1 MDPRNRPQKG
11 FRASRLAEQ
20 SALEERFQALPSA
33 ESFKRHLIALTSEPH
48 IAGTPANDR
57 VGERIAAAMAAA
69 GLAVETYPYDV
80 LLSDPEGEG
89 SVALVTPIRLPLNAQ
104 EYMLEDDP
112 YSSHPALGPGW
123 VAYSGSGDV
132 TAELVYANYGRR
144 EDFERL
150 VELGIDLSGK
160 IVIAR
165 YGGNFRGYKAK
176 YAEAAGAVG
185 LIIYSDPK
193 DCGYTQGPT
202 YPEGTNMPEH
212 GLQRGSLLTVS
223 HTGDP
228 LTPTQPALPLDDP
241 AHVERMAIEDVGLPE
256 IPVMPLPYGSASQIL
271 SRFQGDPVPDGWQGG
286 LPFSYRLQGGE
297 QLTVRLR
304 VQQERQMRR
313 ITNVVGTIEGSELS
327 DEWIILGC
335 HYDAWGFG
343 TADPNSGTAMLLCL
357 CDALGQI
364 LAEGWRPRRTIKVA
378 HWDGEEYGIIG
389 SAEWTAQFAQELSP
403 RVVAYINADM
413 AATGDRFGASAS
425 PSLKQAIIDATQD
438 VQRADDA
445 SSLFDGWMEDAGQPE
460 RPPIGNLGGGSDH
473 VGFSSHLG
481 IPATQLGLSSP
492 CPIYHSNFDNLYW
505 YERFAD
511 ASYACGPT
519 LARVDGLLTLRL
531 AQADLLPYDLPS
543 YAVDLRTHLET
554 LSERA
559 QARDL
564 EASFDGLTVLA
575 ERIEAAAA
583 RWVAARDA
591 ALEGD
596 TLTSDAA
603 TSLNQ
608 ALIALER
615 PLVHAEGL
623 QESAW
628 ARSLWAC
635 EDPFSGYAAW
645 MLPGLRYEIETR
657 SPDGLER
664 WKGVYARALTTL
676 AERIEGLVE
685 EIEAQ

>member
-1 MDPRNRPQKG
+1 MDRSQKG
-11 FRASRLAEQ
+11 FRATRLAEQ
-20 SALEERFQALPSA
+20 SALEGRFQALPSA
-33 ESFKRHLIALTSEPH
+33 ESFKRHLVALTSEPH
-48 IAGTPANDR
+48 VAGTSANDR
-57 VGERIAAAMAAA
+57 VGERIAGAMAAA
-69 GLAVETYPYDV
+69 GLEVETYPYDV

-104 EYMLEDDP
+104 EYIVEDDP
-112 YSSHPALGPGW
+112 YSAHPALRPGW

-132 TAELVYANYGRR
+132 TAGLVYANYGRK

-150 VELGIDLSGK
+150 SELGIDLSGK

-165 YGGNFRGYKAK
+165 YGGNFRGFKCK
-176 YAEAAGAVG
+176 YAEAEGAVG

-202 YPEGTNMPEH
+202 YPEGTNMPVH

-228 LTPTQPALPLDDP
+228 LTPTEPALPLDGP
-241 AHVERMAIEDVGLPE
+241 RSVERMAIEDVALPS

-271 SRFQGDPVPDGWQGG
+271 SRFQGDPVPEGWQGG
-286 LPFSYRLQGGE
+286 LPFCYRLQGGE
-297 QLTVRLR
+297 RLTVRLR

-313 ITNVVGTIEGSELS
+313 ISDVVGTIEGSGLP

-357 CDALGQI
+357 CDALGQM
-364 LAEGWRPRRTIKVA
+364 LADGWRPRRTIKVA

-389 SAEWTAQFAQELSP
+389 SAEWTAQFAQELTQKA
-403 RVVAYINADM
+403 VAYINADM
-413 AATGDRFGASAS
+413 AATGDRFGSSAS

-438 VQRADDA
+438 VQRADGS
-445 SSLFDGWMEDAGQPE
+445 SSLYDGWMEDAGQPE

-511 ASYACGPT
+511 SSYACGST
-519 LARVDGLLTLRL
+519 LARVDGVLALRL

-543 YAVDLRTHLET
+543 YAIDLRTHLET
-554 LSERA
+554 LSDRA
-559 QARDL
+559 KSRDL
-564 EASFDGLTVLA
+564 EVSFETLTDLA

-583 RWVAARDA
+583 RWVVARDT
-591 ALEGD
+591 ALRGD
-596 TLTSDAA
+596 ALTSETA
-603 TSLNQ
+603 TALNRD
-608 ALIALER
+608 LIALEKA
-615 PLVHAEGL
+615 LVHADGL

-645 MLPGLRYEIETR
+645 MLPGLRYEVETR
-657 SPDGLER
+657 SLDGLER
-664 WKGVYARALTTL
+664 WKGLYAEALTTL
-676 AERIEGLVE
+676 AERIEALVE
-685 EIEAQ
+685 QAGAH